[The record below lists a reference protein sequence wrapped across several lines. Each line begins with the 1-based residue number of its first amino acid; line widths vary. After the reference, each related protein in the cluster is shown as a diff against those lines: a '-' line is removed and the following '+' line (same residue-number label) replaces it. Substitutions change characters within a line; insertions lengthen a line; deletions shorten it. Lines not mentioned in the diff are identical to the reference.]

1 MIICRR
7 NSERRRAI
15 LISVKQVSKRFRLN
29 GRPISVLE
37 DISLTLGRNE
47 SAALLG
53 PSGCGKSTLLS
64 LIAGF
69 FPPDRGEIAVSGRV
83 SITGQQDLLLPHRSL
98 LDNVCLPAE
107 VRGRAG
113 LPAARERAQS
123 LLPRFGLAGFGNSYP
138 AQLSG
143 GMRQRA
149 SLLRTVMDGGDFWLL
164 DEPFARLDALTKE
177 ELQEWLFGLA
187 RDYCP
192 GLLLVTHDIEEALRL
207 CDKIYLLTP
216 RPGKIFAEIAV
227 EKNRLTRQKQQI
239 RSLLAHADGERA

>member
-1 MIICRR
+1 MM
-7 NSERRRAI
+7 S
-15 LISVKQVSKRFRLN
+15 ISVAHVYKRFRLN
-29 GRPISVLE
+29 GEPISVLE
-37 DISLTLGRNE
+37 DISLRLAKGE

-69 FPPDRGEIAVSGRV
+69 FPPDAGSVAAEGRV
-83 SITGQQDLLLPHRSL
+83 SLAIQNDMLLPHRRVI
-98 LDNVCLPAE
+98 DNVCLPAE
-107 VRGRAG
+107 VRDRAA
-113 LPAARERAQS
+113 LPAARERARA
-123 LLPRFGLAGFGNSYP
+123 LLPRFGLEGFGESFP

-149 SLLRTVMDGGDFWLL
+149 ALLRTVMDGGDFWLL

-177 ELQEWLFGLA
+177 ELQEWLFGLTN
-187 RDYCP
+187 DYRP

-216 RPGKIFAEIAV
+216 RPGKIFAELPV
-227 EKNRLTRQKQQI
+227 EKAALAGQKQRI
-239 RSLLAHADGERA
+239 RRLLAGSGAE